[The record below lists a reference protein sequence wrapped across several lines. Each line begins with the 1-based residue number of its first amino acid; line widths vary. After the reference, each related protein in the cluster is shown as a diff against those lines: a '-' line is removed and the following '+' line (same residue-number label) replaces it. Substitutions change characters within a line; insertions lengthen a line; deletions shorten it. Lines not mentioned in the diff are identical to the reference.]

1 MLCCIY
7 QCGMAGNNNLEEFEK
22 APALIARDLM
32 ASRFPDF
39 ENRIREAFRLS
50 SSFRDLCEDY
60 YLVVTRQ
67 TELSDEHMDSAGS
80 TAAILQSLQVELEQD
95 MHNYIRLIDK

>member
-1 MLCCIY
+1 
-7 QCGMAGNNNLEEFEK
+7 MAGNNNLKEFEK

-39 ENRIREAFRLS
+39 ENRIRGAFRLS

-67 TELSDEHMDSAGS
+67 TELSNEHMDSVGS
-80 TAAILQSLQVELEQD
+80 TAAILQSLKVELEQEIF
-95 MHNYIRLIDK
+95 NYIKIIDR

>member
-1 MLCCIY
+1 
-7 QCGMAGNNNLEEFEK
+7 MAENNELQKFEK

-32 ASRFPDF
+32 ASRFPDL

-60 YLVVTRQ
+60 HLLVTRQ
-67 TELSDEHMDSAGS
+67 TEFSNEQMDSVDS
-80 TAAILQSLQVELEQD
+80 TAAILQSLKVELEQE
-95 MHNYIRLIDK
+95 MLNHFKFFNR

>member
-1 MLCCIY
+1 
-7 QCGMAGNNNLEEFEK
+7 MAENNEVQKFEK

-39 ENRIREAFRLS
+39 ENRIQEAFRLS

-60 YLVVTRQ
+60 YLVVNRQ
-67 TELSDEHMDSAGS
+67 TEFSNEQMDSVDS
-80 TAAILQSLQVELEQD
+80 TAAILQSFKVELEQE
-95 MHNYIRLIDK
+95 MFNYFKTFNR